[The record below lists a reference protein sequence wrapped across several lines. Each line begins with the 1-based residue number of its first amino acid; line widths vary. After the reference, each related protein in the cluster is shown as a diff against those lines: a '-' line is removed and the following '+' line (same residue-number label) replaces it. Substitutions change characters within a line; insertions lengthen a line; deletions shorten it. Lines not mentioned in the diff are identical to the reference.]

1 MTAVKQQQDIYFANF
16 AALEKKLA
24 SSDPAWL
31 GPIRKAAI
39 DRFADL
45 GFPTTK
51 NEEWKYT
58 SVAPI
63 ARTAFEPAPGD
74 AGLLAVERRRHDT
87 DAQHLVAARLTF
99 VNGRYLKE
107 LSSTAALPPG
117 VKVTS
122 IAAALAGN
130 GSTAASLENASPAG
144 RVQPTAWRGR
154 EATNERRRFESVIAT
169 VAPAAAWARI
179 AGAERSPA

>member
-1 MTAVKQQQDIYFANF
+1 MIAVKPEPDVHFANF
-16 AALEKKLA
+16 ASLQKTLA
-24 SSDPAWL
+24 GSDPSWL
-31 GPIRKAAI
+31 RAIRKAAI

-63 ARTAFEPAPGD
+63 ARTAFEPAPSD

-87 DAQHLVAARLTF
+87 DTQHLVAARLTF

-122 IAAALAGN
+122 IA
-130 GSTAASLENASPAG
+130 
-144 RVQPTAWRGR
+144 
-154 EATNERRRFESVIAT
+154 
-169 VAPAAAWARI
+169 
-179 AGAERSPA
+179 